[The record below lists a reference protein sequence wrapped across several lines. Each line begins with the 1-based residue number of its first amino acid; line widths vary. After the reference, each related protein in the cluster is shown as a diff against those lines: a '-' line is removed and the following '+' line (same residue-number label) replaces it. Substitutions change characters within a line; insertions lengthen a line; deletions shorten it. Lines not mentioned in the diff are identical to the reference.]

1 MSSEQSAFVSMVLDF
16 YANVL
21 VTALPITVFIATT
34 NIGINMLLSAF
45 MGKRL
50 HLGGD

>member
-1 MSSEQSAFVSMVLDF
+1 MTADQAAYVHLILDY

-21 VTALPITVFIATT
+21 VLALPITVFIATT